1 MGQATPALLEP
12 TTAQALCTAIY
23 RHPQWTDI
31 RHLWDALVAQS
42 PHASFFL
49 SSDWIESWL
58 ESYGDLLQPQILIF
72 RDATEAVG
80 ACLIVERTIFRG
92 PFPVRCIFLNTAG
105 EDEVEETCA
114 DFNNLLCLAGSE
126 IAVATALSAHLNKR
140 NPDEICA
147 TGFAPGSPLEALAAA
162 LGGRI
167 RIERIERSYYVNLAR
182 LRIEN
187 CAYLLALRQ
196 STRTNV
202 RRAYKKYGNVELS
215 SAADV
220 SEALEM
226 FDELIHLHQATW
238 IARGHAGSFSSKRT
252 VNFIQCLIRRAFS
265 QGTILILRVKSA
277 GQTIGILLN
286 FVFHSKVNYYASGL
300 CYQEDSQYSPGI
312 VSLSAA
318 INYCLEN
325 GYGEVDFL
333 AGESDYKKQLAT
345 DYRNLAWTVF
355 EKTSAKMRAINI
367 LRGLKQR
374 SFQPIEQQ

>member
-1 MGQATPALLEP
+1 M
-12 TTAQALCTAIY
+12 
-23 RHPQWTDI
+23 
-31 RHLWDALVAQS
+31 WDALVTQS

-58 ESYGDLLQPQILIF
+58 ESYGALLQPQILIF

-105 EDEVEETCA
+105 EDEIEETCA

-126 IAVATALSAHLNKR
+126 IAVATALRAHLNTR

-147 TGFAPGSPLEALAAA
+147 TGFAPGRPLEALAAA
-162 LGGRI
+162 LEGRI
-167 RIERIERSYYVNLAR
+167 RVERIERSYYVNLDR

-202 RRAYKKYGNVELS
+202 RRAYKKYGNVELR

-220 SEALEM
+220 SEALGM
-226 FDELIHLHQATW
+226 FDELIHLHQTTW
-238 IARGHAGSFSSKRT
+238 IARGNAGSFSSKRT
-252 VNFIQCLIRRAFS
+252 VNFIKGLICRGFS

-286 FVFHSKVNYYASGL
+286 FVFRSKVNYYASGL

-333 AGESDYKKQLAT
+333 AGESDYKKQLST

-355 EKTSAKMRAINI
+355 EKASAKMRVINV
-367 LRGLKQR
+367 LRKLKQR
-374 SFQPIEQQ
+374 SLQPIE